1 MDIKKRLIISNTI
14 SAVVP
19 LIVVCL
25 TTFIFML
32 ISSKSFNRGVDYNNF
47 KKLADTKSEL
57 LKLANEVSKSDPKS
71 LEDTKFQKYYQQKLV
86 AVNGEIIIIKGNT
99 VIFASKDISKIDI
112 EKCLQD
118 VKNEP
123 FKKPIEINN
132 VCYMVE
138 TATLNFKDESQGN
151 VILLAPVEKKW
162 DILQKFIIVI
172 VIAFFISFIAINVL
186 MSYLFSKRI
195 LQPISLLKK
204 ATAEISRGDL
214 NCEIIES
221 GDSEIK
227 ELCADFEK
235 MRIQLKDSIRMK
247 MKYDDNRKMLVSS
260 ISHDLKTPIT
270 SIKGYVEGILDGVA
284 NSPEKMDRYLKTIYS
299 KAEQI
304 DVMIDDL
311 LLYSKLDLNQI
322 PFNYETTDIVEYFNH
337 CIQETAPELQK
348 FNITIQL
355 KNDLS
360 ESNYVKI
367 DRERM
372 RRVIINIIDNSRK
385 YMDKDQGSITIMLRE
400 THTSIIIEL
409 RDNGSGIDKSD
420 INRIFDRFYR
430 ADAARTGTKGSGLGL
445 AIAKQIIE
453 GHRGKIWAVSHENVG
468 TSIIIS
474 LAKVSKIGDN
484 FYEKDINS

>member
-19 LIVVCL
+19 IIVVCL
-25 TTFIFML
+25 TAFIFML
-32 ISSKSFNRGVDYNNF
+32 ISSKAFNRDVDYDNF
-47 KKLADTKSEL
+47 KKLANTKSEL
-57 LKLANEVSKSDPKS
+57 LKLVSQMSKSNPES
-71 LEDTKFQKYYQQKLV
+71 FEDSNFQKYLQQKLSTI
-86 AVNGEIIIIKGNT
+86 NGEIVIMKNT
-99 VIFASKDISKIDI
+99 NIIFASKDISNIDI

-118 VKNEP
+118 VKNGP

-132 VCYMVE
+132 IFYMIE
-138 TATLNFKDESQGN
+138 TAPVKFKDDSSGN
-151 VILLAPVEKKW
+151 LILLAPVEKKW
-162 DILQKFIIVI
+162 DILEKFIMVI
-172 VIAFFISFIAINVL
+172 VIAFFISFIAINIL

-195 LQPISLLKK
+195 LMPISLLKK

-214 NCEIIES
+214 NFEIIES
-221 GDSEIK
+221 GDTEIK

-284 NSPEKMDRYLKTIYS
+284 SSPEKVDRYLKTIYS
-299 KAEQI
+299 KAEQM

-322 PFNYETTDIVEYFNH
+322 PFNYEKTDIVEYFNY
-337 CIQETAPELQK
+337 CINETAPELEK
-348 FNITIQL
+348 FNIKIQL
-355 KNDLS
+355 KNDLKK
-360 ESNYVKI
+360 SNYVKM

-385 YMDKDQGSITIMLRE
+385 YMDKDQGLITIMLRE
-400 THTSIIIEL
+400 THSSIVIEL
-409 RDNGSGIDKSD
+409 KDNGSGIDKDD

-430 ADAARTGTKGSGLGL
+430 ADTARTGTKGSGLGL

-453 GHRGKIWAVSHENVG
+453 GHKGKIWAVSHGNEG

-474 LAKVSKIGDN
+474 LAKVS
-484 FYEKDINS
+484 